1 MKWQNILKINFSRNN
16 LGFNPNKNFLE
27 EAASKLQELESR
39 YWPTMM
45 NNKPNYYRE
54 QVENGKWGAED
65 LLDIVEISINGF
77 KRMHGKKR
85 FGDLELQIRLDYYE
99 PLQEQLEHWR
109 KLERDNQ

>member
-1 MKWQNILKINFSRNN
+1 MMKWQDILKINFSRDR
-16 LGFNPNKNFLE
+16 LGLNPNKNFLE
-27 EAASKLQELESR
+27 EAASKLQELDIR
-39 YWPTMM
+39 YWNSMKD
-45 NNKPNYYRE
+45 KPDYYRE
-54 QVENGKWGAED
+54 QVENGRWGAED